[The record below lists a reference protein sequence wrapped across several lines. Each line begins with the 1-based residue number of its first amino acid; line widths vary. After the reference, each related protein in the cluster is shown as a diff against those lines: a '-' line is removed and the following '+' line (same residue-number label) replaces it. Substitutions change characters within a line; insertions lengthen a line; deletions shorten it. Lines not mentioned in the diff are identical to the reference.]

1 MAAWHAD
8 SAPAALLKYTP
19 MVMIALI
26 PAVIRITTQNAGT
39 CARIERS
46 MSPPA
51 TAWAEGAQ
59 LNGRPP
65 ATASAEGRQLNGA
78 PSHYTSYEPK
88 SPCGRKN
95 RTASKR
101 ANATAS
107 RRLDETYP
115 VTMASTTPSSNPTA

>member
-59 LNGRPP
+59 LNG
-65 ATASAEGRQLNGA
+65 A

-115 VTMASTTPSSNPTA
+115 V